1 MKVLVTGVAG
11 FIGSFVAEELLARG
25 DEVVGLDNLNA
36 YYDPALKQARLE
48 RLAPQPGFR
57 FVKLDLADAAGM
69 AVLFAGGHF
78 DRVVH
83 VGAQAGVR
91 HSIDHPQDY
100 VDSNITGTLNV
111 LEGCRRNGVQ
121 HLVFASTSSVYGANT
136 KMPFS
141 VHQAATHPLSFYAAT
156 KRANE
161 LMAHNYA
168 ALFGLPVTGL
178 RFFTVYGPWG
188 RPDMALFRF
197 TRSMLAGEPI
207 EVFNFG
213 RHRRDFTYID
223 DIVQGVVRALDHVAK
238 PDPAWNGEAPDPA
251 TSSAPYRIYNIGNSQ
266 PIDLSH
272 YIETLERCLD
282 RKAERKLLPL
292 QAGDVPD
299 TWADV
304 EDLVRDVG
312 YRPVT
317 GVEQGVKAFVD
328 WYRMYYRV

>member
-1 MKVLVTGVAG
+1 
-11 FIGSFVAEELLARG
+11 
-25 DEVVGLDNLNA
+25 
-36 YYDPALKQARLE
+36 
-48 RLAPQPGFR
+48 
-57 FVKLDLADAAGM
+57 
-69 AVLFAGGHF
+69 
-78 DRVVH
+78 
-83 VGAQAGVR
+83 
-91 HSIDHPQDY
+91 
-100 VDSNITGTLNV
+100 
-111 LEGCRRNGVQ
+111 
-121 HLVFASTSSVYGANT
+121 
-136 KMPFS
+136 
-141 VHQAATHPLSFYAAT
+141 
-156 KRANE
+156 
-161 LMAHNYA
+161 
-168 ALFGLPVTGL
+168 
-178 RFFTVYGPWG
+178 
-188 RPDMALFRF
+188 MALFRF